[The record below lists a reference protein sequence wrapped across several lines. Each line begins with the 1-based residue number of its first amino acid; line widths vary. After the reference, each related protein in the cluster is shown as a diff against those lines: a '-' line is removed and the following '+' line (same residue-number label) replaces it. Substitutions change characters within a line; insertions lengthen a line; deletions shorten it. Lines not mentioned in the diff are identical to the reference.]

1 MKGYNHLRKKALSI
15 LKDQLSESLTYHG
28 IHHTLNVLN
37 VCNQYIR
44 RNKIPSH
51 PAKLLRLGALLH
63 DIGFT
68 VSNINHEEHS
78 VKISR
83 ELMRECNFNS
93 LDTETVVNLIYA
105 TRIPQHPKNE
115 LEKIL
120 CDADLDYLGRSD
132 FYSISDQLFQ
142 ELKYFSVLKDK
153 KEWNKAQIK
162 FLESHSYHTPYAQK
176 YRQQE
181 KEKRIKEI
189 RSKLN

>member
-1 MKGYNHLRKKALSI
+1 M
-15 LKDQLSESLTYHG
+15 
-28 IHHTLNVLN
+28 
-37 VCNQYIR
+37 
-44 RNKIPSH
+44 
-51 PAKLLRLGALLH
+51 RLGALLH

-153 KEWNKAQIK
+153 KEWNKARLNFWNLIPIIH
-162 FLESHSYHTPYAQK
+162 LMLRNIGNQK
-176 YRQQE
+176 RKNELRRYVQ
-181 KEKRIKEI
+181 
-189 RSKLN
+189 KLNKQ

>member
-1 MKGYNHLRKKALSI
+1 M
-15 LKDQLSESLTYHG
+15 
-28 IHHTLNVLN
+28 
-37 VCNQYIR
+37 
-44 RNKIPSH
+44 
-51 PAKLLRLGALLH
+51 RLGALLH

-132 FYSISDQLFQ
+132 FYRY
-142 ELKYFSVLKDK
+142 K
-153 KEWNKAQIK
+153 
-162 FLESHSYHTPYAQK
+162 
-176 YRQQE
+176 
-181 KEKRIKEI
+181 
-189 RSKLN
+189 